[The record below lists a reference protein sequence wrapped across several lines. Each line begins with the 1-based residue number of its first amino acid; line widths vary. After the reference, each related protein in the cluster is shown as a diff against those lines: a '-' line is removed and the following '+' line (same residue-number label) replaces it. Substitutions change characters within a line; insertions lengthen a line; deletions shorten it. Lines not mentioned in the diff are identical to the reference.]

1 METTNIFVHKGEET
15 REVHPID
22 LQAWL
27 NDGWS
32 VNPPEIAPVKELSSN
47 EPAIPRLPDP
57 DTQEIPGDTPIGTA
71 TALQMNAEA
80 AQLTADP
87 GAGSSESD
95 KVNLNSDSLEKI
107 ASLPGVTTAK
117 AKKVRDAR
125 PIADAEA
132 LSKVEPSIDW
142 NAIASQWTL

>member
-1 METTNIFVHKGEET
+1 METTNIIIHKGEET
-15 REVHPID
+15 REIHPID

-32 VNPPEIAPVKELSSN
+32 VNPPAIAPVKEYSSN
-47 EPAIPRLPDP
+47 EPAIPRVPDI
-57 DTQEIPGDTPIGTA
+57 DTQELPGDTPIGTA
-71 TALQMNAEA
+71 TALQMNAEE

-87 GAGSSESD
+87 SAEPPSSD
-95 KVNLNSDSLEKI
+95 KINLNSDSLEKI

-125 PIADAEA
+125 PIADADA
-132 LSKVEPSIDW
+132 LSKAEPSVEW
-142 NAIASQWTL
+142 NAIADQWTL